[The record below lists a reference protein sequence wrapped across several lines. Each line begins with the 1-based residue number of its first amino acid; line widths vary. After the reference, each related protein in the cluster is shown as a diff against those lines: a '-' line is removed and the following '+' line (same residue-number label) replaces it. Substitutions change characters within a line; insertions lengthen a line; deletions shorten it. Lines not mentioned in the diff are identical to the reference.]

1 MLQIFSCCAPTV
13 IYPLDDEPEED
24 EKESRDEIEESIE
37 QEIQDALNGKE
48 SDKSSDDEMEKL
60 RLEALSKF
68 IPFQPQSSFSFFH
81 FYFQTRRNRKDR
93 DLIAVGQTTQKMTS
107 WRPWGESSWHSEP
120 RKSQMIWGNIYFPS
134 SKLILKVILT
144 VRLEHG
150 LENETKCQRS

>member
-68 IPFQPQSSFSFFH
+68 IPFNPNLVFLFSILLLDS
-81 FYFQTRRNRKDR
+81 QKQKRSRPDSCGTNDSEDDELTAMRRELLAQRAQKKPN
-93 DLIAVGQTTQKMTS
+93 DL
-107 WRPWGESSWHSEP
+107 R
-120 RKSQMIWGNIYFPS
+120 
-134 SKLILKVILT
+134 
-144 VRLEHG
+144 
-150 LENETKCQRS
+150 